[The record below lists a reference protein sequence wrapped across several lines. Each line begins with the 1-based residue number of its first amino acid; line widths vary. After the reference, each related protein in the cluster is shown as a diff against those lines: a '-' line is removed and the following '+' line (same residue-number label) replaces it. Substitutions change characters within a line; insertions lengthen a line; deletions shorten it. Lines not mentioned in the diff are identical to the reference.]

1 MTAIDVAS
9 EIFAITD
16 VLSSQPMLRRSLSEP
31 SASAEQRRELAQ
43 KLFGGRVGGE
53 AMHVLSEVVGKS
65 WGKPDLLV
73 RGLER
78 EGVVSAFRG
87 AEAEGQL
94 ERVTSEL
101 HALGRAAKENGELT
115 AVLRDPSYE
124 FDAKRSLV
132 DRLLGEGA
140 HPVTHGLAARA
151 INGHKR
157 TFPLTIDAYLDIAAE
172 INDVTVA
179 RVTVAKPLD
188 QGRVER
194 LRNALSTRLGR
205 PVQLQINV
213 DPDVLGGMQV
223 EIGHE
228 VYESTV
234 AGRLE
239 EVRRQLINS

>member
-53 AMHVLSEVVGKS
+53 AMQVLSEVVGKS
-65 WGKPDLLV
+65 WRKPDLLV

-132 DRLLGEGA
+132 DRLLGDAA
-140 HPVTHGLAARA
+140 HPVTALDQAMYDLLQQAGAPRIVVANKVDKVGRSKWDVNRKGVLASLPGLHQDALILFSAETRQGVEELWKHILAA
-151 INGHKR
+151 
-157 TFPLTIDAYLDIAAE
+157 
-172 INDVTVA
+172 
-179 RVTVAKPLD
+179 
-188 QGRVER
+188 
-194 LRNALSTRLGR
+194 LS
-205 PVQLQINV
+205 PQ
-213 DPDVLGGMQV
+213 
-223 EIGHE
+223 
-228 VYESTV
+228 
-234 AGRLE
+234 
-239 EVRRQLINS
+239 